1 MNFKKNQTLIIVSVV
16 VLCLLAV
23 SVYYFSGKLP
33 FKGKLVG
40 LENIDKA
47 LEGLDEIPTTDTSWI
62 TEEGV
67 ADTAPIMELGK
78 EPPALPGVGKE
89 GLLTLT
95 VESTDEK
102 KVRLLKGAFTRGN
115 QAIEESRFSDASEEF
130 IQILRVD
137 PDNKEASN
145 YLFLCMSELRK
156 RERQAKLDSET
167 RERFQKGKVF
177 FDEKNFDEAIDEFKK
192 VLLLDATHT
201 LASEY
206 MKKAQDILS
215 GKEAERREAERKL
228 KEEEEKKREAE
239 RQKEIAKK
247 RAEIPKIFPFAEKNI
262 EDGNY
267 EDAIKQLKDIL
278 SVDPY
283 NKRALGMLETAQK
296 MQTGLERAKIE
307 VEAKAVDME
316 RMKDVDKA
324 SLPVIDK
331 AERAKK
337 KESIKEEEFV
347 PEIQKISALQKQAEQ
362 LVSLDFQ
369 DADLRDVIRFMVER
383 TGINIV
389 MDETILK
396 EFSETGGLDVAQYN
410 PFAPQTGA
418 SQAFGANQPEQMIP
432 QQDMQALF
440 PQQASQPQSPYQQG
454 VPYQPSPYGQP
465 QTQPGGMPPP
475 GLVGLQPGSVQMAKA
490 PQTSLKV
497 TIYVNNV
504 PLKDVLDIILRS
516 KGLAYR
522 IEENIIWI
530 STPKNLGKEHLITKV
545 YSLKHAVG
553 KFSNFPAKPFEEGE
567 LGGREVSTG
576 AEDLSIGSGQ
586 GLSPFSTSAS
596 TKSDMGFLG
605 LTEGLKTEEETKR
618 EGSIK
623 ELITEIVPQP
633 EGSRVIFYDRLN
645 KLIVRNT
652 PTNIK
657 LVDQIIKSLDV
668 ATFQVSME
676 IRFIEISMFSG
687 KNIGINWDYIKQ
699 INTTTTATT
708 DITHESASFGKTE
721 SLTGGLGLTY
731 ATLGS
736 LQLTAVLNALAKDK
750 DAKTL
755 SAPKLTCLN
764 NQTANIRIV
773 KNHKYISRWEL
784 STAGYDEYLR
794 ERWEP
799 VIGKISE
806 GIVLEITPNVN
817 DENNTITL
825 TLHPSISKLVEMQTA
840 GETAHPVTLPI
851 TTTKSADTTIS
862 IKNHYTLILG
872 GLMENDRASNV
883 RRVPWLSDIPLLGKL
898 FQSKTTYKTKS
909 NLLIFITAHMLDSEG
924 REIE

>member
-1 MNFKKNQTLIIVSVV
+1 MGINVKKNQTLIVISVV
-16 VLCLLAV
+16 IVCLLAF
-23 SVYYFSGKLP
+23 SAYYFRSKLP
-33 FKGKLVG
+33 FKGKFGSLEDIDKG
-40 LENIDKA
+40 LE
-47 LEGLDEIPTTDTSWI
+47 ELDEMPITDTSWI
-62 TEEGV
+62 TEDGV

-95 VESTDEK
+95 VESMDDK
-102 KVRLLKGAFTRGN
+102 KARLLKGAFTRGN

-156 RERQAKLDSET
+156 RERQAKLDFET
-167 RERFQKGKVF
+167 REGFQKGKTF

-192 VLLLDATHT
+192 VLLLDATHA
-201 LASEY
+201 LAGEY
-206 MKKAQDILS
+206 MEKAQDVLS
-215 GKEAERREAERKL
+215 GKEAERREAERKRR
-228 KEEEEKKREAE
+228 EEDERKKEAE
-239 RQKEIAKK
+239 RQKEIARK
-247 RAEIPKIFPFAEKNI
+247 RAEIPKIFPLAEKNI
-262 EDGNY
+262 DKGNY
-267 EDAIKQLKDIL
+267 EGAIKQLKDIL

-296 MQTGLERAKIE
+296 MQIGLERAKIE
-307 VEAKAVDME
+307 VEAKVVDME

-331 AERAKK
+331 AKRAKK

-347 PEIQKISALQKQAEQ
+347 PEIQKISALQKQAGQ

-369 DADLRDVIRFMVER
+369 DADLRDVIRFLVER

-396 EFSETGGLDVAQYN
+396 EFSETGGLEVAQYN
-410 PFAPQTGA
+410 PFAPQADGQT
-418 SQAFGANQPEQMIP
+418 QPGQMIP

-440 PQQASQPQSPYQQG
+440 PQQASQAQSPYQQG
-454 VPYQPSPYGQP
+454 MSSPYGQP
-465 QTQPGGMPPP
+465 QTQAGMPPP
-475 GLVGLQPGSVQMAKA
+475 GLVGLQPGTMQMAKA

-504 PLKDVLDIILRS
+504 PLEDVLDIILRS

-530 STPKNLGKEHLITKV
+530 SSPKNLEKEHLMTKV

-553 KFSNFPAKPFEEGE
+553 KFTNFPAKPFEEGE
-567 LGGREVSTG
+567 LSGKVSTG
-576 AEDLSIGSGQ
+576 AEDLSIGAGS
-586 GLSPFSTSAS
+586 SFSTDTS
-596 TKSDMGFLG
+596 KSDIGFLG
-605 LTEGLKTEEETKR
+605 LTEGLETEEETKR

-623 ELITEIVPQP
+623 NLITEIVPQP

-676 IRFIEISMFSG
+676 IRFIEVSMFSG
-687 KNIGINWDYIKQ
+687 KNIGINWDHIK
-699 INTTTTATT
+699 NVNSTTTVTS
-708 DITHESASFGKTE
+708 DITHEAASFGKTE

-736 LQLTAVLNALAKDK
+736 IQLTAVLNALAKDK

-773 KNHKYISRWEL
+773 KNYKYISRWEL
-784 STAGYDEYLR
+784 STSGYDEYLR

-799 VIGKISE
+799 VIGSISE

-825 TLHPSISKLVEMQTA
+825 TLHPSISKLVEMQEA

-851 TTTKSADTTIS
+851 TTTKSTDTTIS

-872 GLMENDRASNV
+872 GLMENDKASNV
-883 RRVPWLSDIPLLGKL
+883 RRVPWLSNIPLLGKL

>member
-1 MNFKKNQTLIIVSVV
+1 MNLKKKETRIVISVV
-16 VLCLLAV
+16 ILCLLAFG
-23 SVYYFSGKLP
+23 VYYFSGKLP
-33 FKGKLVG
+33 FKGKLG
-40 LENIDKA
+40 DLEDIDRV
-47 LEGLDEIPTTDTSWI
+47 LEGLDEIPTTDTTWM

-78 EPPALPGVGKE
+78 EPPILPGVGEE
-89 GLLTLT
+89 GLLKLT

-102 KVRLLKGAFTRGN
+102 KARLLKGAFTRGN

-167 RERFQKGKVF
+167 RERFQKGKMF

-192 VLLLDATHT
+192 VLLLDATHA

-215 GKEAERREAERKL
+215 GKEAERREAERKI

-296 MQTGLERAKIE
+296 MQTVLERAKIE

-396 EFSETGGLDVAQYN
+396 EFTETGGLDVAQYN
-410 PFAPQTGA
+410 PFVPQTGA
-418 SQAFGANQPEQMIP
+418 PQAFGTNQPRQMIP

-440 PQQASQPQSPYQQG
+440 PQQAPQAQSQYQQG
-454 VPYQPSPYGQP
+454 MSSPYGQP
-465 QTQPGGMPPP
+465 QMQAGGMPPP

-530 STPKNLGKEHLITKV
+530 SSPKNLEKENLITKV

-553 KFSNFPAKPFEEGE
+553 KFTNFPAKPFEEGE
-567 LGGREVSTG
+567 LSAETSTG
-576 AEDLSIGSGQ
+576 TEDLSIGAGNQ
-586 GLSPFSTSAS
+586 GLSPFSTDSS
-596 TKSDMGFLG
+596 TKPDMGFLG
-605 LTEGLKTEEETKR
+605 LTEGLKTEQETKR

-623 ELITEIVPQP
+623 NLITEIVPQP

-676 IRFIEISMFSG
+676 IRFIEVSMFSG

-699 INTTTTATT
+699 INSTTTATT
-708 DITHESASFGKTE
+708 DITHEAASFGKTE

-773 KNHKYISRWEL
+773 KNYRYISRWEL
-784 STAGYDEYLR
+784 STSGYDEYLR

-851 TTTKSADTTIS
+851 TTTKSTDTTIS